1 MNYGE
6 WFRRGASKSF
16 ERLPEKGKQV
26 FILARHHRCALSRT
40 PFTSSPAS
48 NRLTRRCLQ
57 VGGCQAGG
65 DQEGKES
72 AAREWAPQEEQNHL
86 LKTNWFKAVSLR
98 GLVFFVTSVSLSVTS
113 MWFSL
118 FFLHLK
124 KTFYLKLCVQED
136 WWVSTSYPE
145 KLPRFTENLKMTQ
158 EILTQDA

>member
-124 KTFYLKLCVQED
+124 KNFLFKTVCRRTGGFPQATPKSCPGSL
-136 WWVSTSYPE
+136 
-145 KLPRFTENLKMTQ
+145 R
-158 EILTQDA
+158 I